1 MLDHNAF
8 KKSVKDWMRENPEG
22 SLPDLIDFCEEQI
35 PTNQFATSRWIV
47 DQTVS
52 WYKHILV
59 HRELTSEQQDHDFV
73 GDEA

>member
-1 MLDHNAF
+1 MKEHPD
-8 KKSVKDWMRENPEG
+8 G
-22 SLPDLIDFCEEQI
+22 SLTDLVDFCEEQI
-35 PTNQFATSRWIV
+35 PPQHYATSRWIV

-59 HRELTSEQQDHDFV
+59 HRELTCEQQDNDYV